1 MDQVLPVA
9 TGASS
14 DPQGAT
20 GVAVIRPATP
30 FLPEL
35 QDAPDRPDL
44 GDAAAVTTVAP
55 VASVP
60 EPVSAPAA
68 APQAAPPAA
77 PLPTPPAVP
86 AAPTASPAALDPALQ
101 PKDPVDAAID
111 RLAPVDK
118 MAAARA
124 ALIAAGLPTDVVDG
138 IPPVPAGPGI
148 VSRAATA
155 TVAVVKAPF
164 HFTAWLNG
172 AVTGIRALLFFGVT
186 GGIGLLDSLNG
197 IDLSSLLETY
207 LGGTKVKP
215 GDIMVLMAVAG
226 ALLRLITR
234 TPVFVRWRSAAH
246 AGGASDSKV
255 DEPLAGL

>member
-20 GVAVIRPATP
+20 GMAVIRPATP

-55 VASVP
+55 VASVQ

-77 PLPTPPAVP
+77 SLPTPTAAP
-86 AAPTASPAALDPALQ
+86 AAPTASPAALDPVEASLNKAAL
-101 PKDPVDAAID
+101 AAV
-111 RLAPVDK
+111 PVDK

-148 VSRAATA
+148 VSRATNA

-164 HFTAWLNG
+164 RFTAWLNG